1 MDEQTLILY
10 VVATVLSTIGF
21 VMLYKEARK
30 RRPPKKS
37 VQNSSETPETKR
49 KK

>member
-10 VVATVLSTIGF
+10 VVATILSTIGF

-37 VQNSSETPETKR
+37 EQNDSEPAAKG

>member
-10 VVATVLSTIGF
+10 AVATVLSTIGF

-30 RRPPKKS
+30 RRLPKKS
-37 VQNSSETPETKR
+37 GQNGSKPAAKG